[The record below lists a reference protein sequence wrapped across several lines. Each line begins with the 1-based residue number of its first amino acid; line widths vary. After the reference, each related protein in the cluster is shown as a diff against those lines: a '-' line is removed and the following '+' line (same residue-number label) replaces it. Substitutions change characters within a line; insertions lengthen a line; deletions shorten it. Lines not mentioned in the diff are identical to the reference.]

1 MIIASMEDPYTFEQL
16 KEPRLNV
23 LVVKPLVDLL
33 YDEDDVSVGMFCSSI
48 VTIVLALQLRL
59 SGFH

>member
-33 YDEDDVSVGMFCSSI
+33 YDEDDVSLGMLWSAI
-48 VTIVLALQLRL
+48 VAIALTLQLPL
-59 SGFH
+59 GSSH